1 MFVRLP
7 TGADLMETSK
17 HFLSKKNLEK
27 IPLFSKPADSPWCI
41 TIAPKQVTFMDTPKL
56 QDSAG
61 ILCATPVEGEQACS
75 GPGCNIKYPVSI
87 NLVI

>member
-1 MFVRLP
+1 
-7 TGADLMETSK
+7 METSK